1 MAVRLLADTLWLMIE
16 YVFYGAVIFVCMA
29 VTAVIKN
36 SEKHHLTL
44 EKVLQRIK
52 KSLSVIDTIIEKNKK
67 NPHTMYLTTKILVV
81 GRNLSETAWLA
92 LQLSQLK
99 SDSRLEEV
107 AKTLDI
113 TARRLLNVAED
124 ALSEKQEL
132 YACVLQAK
140 QNLQDCLKQL
150 TQEL

>member
-1 MAVRLLADTLWLMIE
+1 
-16 YVFYGAVIFVCMA
+16 
-29 VTAVIKN
+29 
-36 SEKHHLTL
+36 
-44 EKVLQRIK
+44 
-52 KSLSVIDTIIEKNKK
+52 
-67 NPHTMYLTTKILVV
+67 MYLTTKILVV

-124 ALSEKQEL
+124 ALSEKQER
-132 YACVLQAK
+132 YACILQAK
-140 QNLQDCLKQL
+140 ENLQDCLRQL
-150 TQEL
+150 AQEL